1 MTPNLMLKILL
12 EIDPLGGNREQK
24 HSLGRVFLPEFLD
37 IVDGINLFDHIKSLS
52 DQFLLDDLQEFVLL
66 ESFTRDIQWE
76 IIRID
81 DTANEL
87 KIFWHHIG
95 EIIGDENT
103 SDVHLNIVL
112 AKVIGNFIKNRLST
126 KAVPT
131 LIIIEIVKNNQFRA
145 KLSVEP

>member
-24 HSLGRVFLPEFLD
+24 HLLGRVFLPEFLD
-37 IVDGINLFDHIKSLS
+37 IVDGIDLLDHIKSLS
-52 DQFLLDDLQEFVLL
+52 DQFLFDDLQEFVLL

-81 DTANEL
+81 DTTNEL

-95 EIIGDENT
+95 EIIGNENT

-112 AKVIGNFIKNRLST
+112 TKLIWNNLHKKVGCL
-126 KAVPT
+126 
-131 LIIIEIVKNNQFRA
+131 
-145 KLSVEP
+145 